1 MYALIVDNKIVF
13 GPRAWKYSM
22 FVRYFVNND
31 LDYSDFPKYAPKEP
45 VVTDTYKL
53 LPVNTIYPT
62 YDPVFEQLSGPYK
75 TIFDDRVESEYL
87 VNPNSVSGARS
98 KLKQQVTEDRYKLE
112 TGGVNFTFADGTE
125 VELYTNREDRNTY
138 LDALLT
144 IPDGATVTFK
154 FKGEKF
160 VTVDKTDLQNIVN
173 TVVSHVQS
181 AFEWEATKHAELDAA
196 EDTLDA
202 LKLID
207 TIHPDLV
214 ETPEEPV

>member
-1 MYALIVDNKIVF
+1 MYALIVDNKIVV
-13 GPRAWKYSM
+13 GPRAWSYSM
-22 FVRYFVNND
+22 FARYFVKNN

-75 TIFDDRVESEYL
+75 TIFADRVESEYL
-87 VNPNSVSGARS
+87 SAPNSVSGAKS
-98 KLKQQVTEDRYKLE
+98 MLKQKVTTDRYKVE
-112 TGGVNFTFADGTE
+112 TGGVDFTFTDGTI

-154 FKGEKF
+154 FKGENF
-160 VTVDKTDLQNIVN
+160 VTVDKSDLQNIVN

-181 AFEWEATKHAELDAA
+181 TFEWEATKHGELNAC
-196 EDTLDA
+196 DTLDA
-202 LKLID
+202 LKLVD
-207 TIHPDLV
+207 TVHPDLV
-214 ETPEEPV
+214 ETPEEEPV